1 MKKRQGLAAGNMEAW
16 RDSAPRYAD
25 WSSYQLNLKL
35 EIGRA
40 PRYADWSSYQLTLK
54 LEIGRAPRYADWSA
68 K

>member
-1 MKKRQGLAAGNMEAW
+1 MECRICTANYSKELLKKRQGLAAGNMEAW

-40 PRYADWSSYQLTLK
+40 PRYADWS
-54 LEIGRAPRYADWSA
+54 A